1 MSVAT
6 IVKQRRPIGTANS
19 RRCLKAWLAGMKT
32 PQGIAMMLGVHGGE
46 EVGGGFVL
54 EQVSV
59 LTF

>member
-1 MSVAT
+1 
-6 IVKQRRPIGTANS
+6 
-19 RRCLKAWLAGMKT
+19 
-32 PQGIAMMLGVHGGE
+32 MMLGVHGGE